1 MGKHIPLRMCA
12 ACRQM
17 RPKEELI
24 RLTED
29 GGEILIDNTKKMGG
43 RGVYIC
49 CCIDCVRLAKKK
61 KALQRMFKRAVPDEV
76 YQMLEEKIDG

>member
-24 RLTED
+24 RLAGND
-29 GGEILIDNTKKMGG
+29 GEIIIDDRKRMGG

-49 CCIDCVRLAKKK
+49 RSVDCIRLAKKK